1 METVDA
7 KRRDNESDSSGLASG
22 SSGSEEEQRQ
32 KQRLLHSEQPKAES
46 SERGLTERCGG
57 EEAVGE

>member
-1 METVDA
+1 METLDA
-7 KRRDNESDSSGLASG
+7 KRRDNESDSSGLKSG

-32 KQRLLHSEQPKAES
+32 KRRVLYSEQPKAES
-46 SERGLTERCGG
+46 SESGLAERCGG